1 MWIFLISQKAEGMS
15 SSLQKVFSQNL
26 VWWRRLQVM
35 SKKELLHLSRD
46 VPLLIFFIYS
56 FTLAVYITGTGIS
69 TQLKNAS
76 LVVYDADHSLSSRE
90 LIHRFRPPY
99 FRLDGE
105 IIHPDEGLRLLDQ
118 GETMAVLD
126 IPPRFHEFLTK
137 GEQTNVQI
145 QVDTTNSPQ
154 GLSASSY
161 AAQIVGKF
169 GQEAARERMG
179 IPPDDQ
185 HSLPQVRSEH
195 RVWYNPEQKDAW
207 FESTSHI
214 LRMTTLFAILLP
226 AAAMVREKERGTA
239 EQLLVSPLTP
249 FQIMFSKVIAMT
261 IVILGAAAVSI
272 FGVIQPIIGVPIK
285 GSLFLYFSITV
296 LYAFTTAGIGLF
308 AATLARNQAQ
318 VGMMTILVLV
328 PMLLLSG
335 ITSPMEA
342 MPEWVQYL
350 MVLSPLR
357 YYIEITHGIFFKGA
371 GMTVLWDSVL
381 AMALLGGT
389 LFGIGMWRFRRQFD

>member
-1 MWIFLISQKAEGMS
+1 MS
-15 SSLQKVFSQNL
+15 SFFQKTFGL
-26 VWWRRLQVM
+26 RLAWWRRLYVM
-35 SKKELLHLSRD
+35 SKKELLQLSRD
-46 VPLLIFFIYS
+46 IPLLIFFIYS
-56 FTLAVYITGTGIS
+56 FTLAIYITGTGMS
-69 TQLKNAS
+69 AQLKNAS
-76 LVVYDADHSLSSRE
+76 LMVYDSDHSLSSRE

-105 IIHPDEGLRLLDQ
+105 IAHPDEGLRLLDQ
-118 GETMAVLD
+118 GQTMIVLD

-137 GEQTNVQI
+137 GEQTHVQI

-154 GLSASSY
+154 GLSAASY
-161 AAQIVGKF
+161 AAQIVGKY
-169 GQEAARERMG
+169 GQEITRKRLG
-179 IPPDDQ
+179 IPSDAQKP
-185 HSLPQVRSEH
+185 LPQVTSEH
-195 RVWYNPEQKDAW
+195 RVWFNPEQKDSW

-214 LRMTTLFAILLP
+214 LRMITLFAILLP
-226 AAAMVREKERGTA
+226 AAAMVREKEHGTV

-261 IVILGAAAVSI
+261 IVILLAAAVSI
-272 FGVIQPIIGVPIK
+272 FGVMQPILGVPIK
-285 GSLFLYFSITV
+285 GSLVLFFLITIV
-296 LYAFTTAGIGLF
+296 YAFTTAGIGLF

-342 MPEWVQYL
+342 MPEWVQYM

-371 GMTVLWDSVL
+371 GLDSLWELVL
-381 AMALLGGT
+381 AMGVLGSAT
-389 LFGIGMWRFRRQFD
+389 FGIGMWRFRKQFD

>member
-1 MWIFLISQKAEGMS
+1 MSAS
-15 SSLQKVFSQNL
+15 SSKIVNQSL

-35 SKKELLHLSRD
+35 SKKELIQLSRD
-46 VPLLIFFIYS
+46 IPLLIFFIYS
-56 FTLAVYITGTGIS
+56 FTLAVYITGTGVS
-69 TQLKNAS
+69 AQLKNAS
-76 LVVYDADHSLSSRE
+76 LLVYDTDRSLSSRE

-105 IIHPDEGLRLLDQ
+105 ISHPNEGLRLLDQ
-118 GETMAVLD
+118 GKTMVVLD
-126 IPPRFHEFLTK
+126 IPPRFHESLTK
-137 GEQTNVQI
+137 GQQTHVQI

-154 GLSASSY
+154 GLSAASY

-169 GQEAARERMG
+169 GQEAAMKRLSISQDG
-179 IPPDDQ
+179 Q
-185 HSLPQVRSEH
+185 HSIPQVRSEH

-226 AAAMVREKERGTA
+226 AAAMVREKERGTV

-272 FGVIQPIIGVPIK
+272 FGVIQPILDVPIK

-350 MVLSPLR
+350 MLLSPLR

-371 GMTVLWDSVL
+371 GMAVLWDSVL
-381 AMALLGGT
+381 TMVLLGSVM
-389 LFGIGMWRFRRQFD
+389 FGFGMWRFRRQFD